1 MNKFRFFYTDYC
13 EGKTIPAENADQWY
27 VTKEEILHSM
37 DCVLHMPDNFLGVID
52 KYENT
57 LQFAVNKDRSI
68 HMEIPSPKEFGSYGK
83 EGTLEDALNVV
94 RNLGELISLDSIGDL
109 KFKKWNPN

>member
-1 MNKFRFFYTDYC
+1 MNKFKFFYTDYC

-37 DCVLHMPDNFLGVID
+37 DCVLHMPDNFLGIVD

-68 HMEIPSPKEFGSYGK
+68 HIEIPSPKELGSYGK
-83 EGTLEDALNVV
+83 EISLEEALNTV
-94 RNLGELISLDSIGDL
+94 RNLGEIITCETIGGL
-109 KFKKWNPN
+109 KFQKWNSN